1 MFSGTRKP
9 DKHQCFVLEGRGA
22 DRLVIGE
29 IGGVIVVERGAT
41 FRYVPAGLHGLNG
54 VDKMGGERWGASDG
68 G

>member
-1 MFSGTRKP
+1 M
-9 DKHQCFVLEGRGA
+9 EGRGA

-54 VDKMGGERWGASDG
+54 VDKMGGERWGIARSLGLVLWAVWTKRIASP
-68 G
+68 